1 MLLVRVYP
9 SVAAD
14 IAGTPTIIE
23 GEILKV
29 DSKSSRLAGIDVT
42 VPKQT
47 CFICIRE
54 KRWGLISTT
63 APMVLVAG
71 VNICCCAGGKKPDA
85 TRCWARSYELSKG
98 MLRAG
103 GALVLPRD
111 QKRLAPI
118 ELQAFEARRDLWQ
131 GEFVLP

>member
-1 MLLVRVYP
+1 M
-9 SVAAD
+9 A
-14 IAGTPTIIE
+14 
-23 GEILKV
+23 
-29 DSKSSRLAGIDVT
+29 
-42 VPKQT
+42 
-47 CFICIRE
+47 
-54 KRWGLISTT
+54 
-63 APMVLVAG
+63 LVAG
-71 VNICCCAGGKKPDA
+71 VKICCRAGDKKPDA

-118 ELQAFEARRDLWQ
+118 ELQAFDARRDLWQ